1 MEITGWEC
9 RLGRM
14 DNALRDFDTGGDD
27 INIDEYISAIEVMSD
42 HLTDEHVSRLF
53 CLLQGRAETVEYGA
67 SFDIKEEVQM
77 QIMAVRAMRN
87 AVMPN
92 GKVRPGLASRE
103 VKEVVTAS
111 STLLNTLMKTHK
123 DVMSF
128 SRSRAIEEAVTT
140 TVRTLPEDQQQAF
153 FAVLEENLSAIE

>member
-1 MEITGWEC
+1 MMNE
-9 RLGRM
+9 
-14 DNALRDFDTGGDD
+14 AASSLRDFDGIGDD
-27 INIDEYISAIEVMSD
+27 VDIDEYISAIEVMSEQ
-42 HLTDEHVSRLF
+42 LTDEHVSRLF
-53 CLLQGRAETVEYGA
+53 CLLQGRAQTVEYGA

-111 STLLNTLMKTHK
+111 STLLNTLLKTHEK
-123 DVMSF
+123 VMSF

-140 TVRTLPEDQQQAF
+140 SIQTLPEEQKKQFLATL
-153 FAVLEENLSAIE
+153 AENLSTIQ

>member
-1 MEITGWEC
+1 MMNET
-9 RLGRM
+9 
-14 DNALRDFDTGGDD
+14 ASSLRDFDGIGDD
-27 INIDEYISAIEVMSD
+27 VDIDEYISAIEVMSD

-53 CLLQGRAETVEYGA
+53 CLLQGRAQTVEYGA

-92 GKVRPGLASRE
+92 GRVRPGLASRE

-111 STLLNTLMKTHK
+111 STLLNTLMKTHDK
-123 DVMSF
+123 IMSLE
-128 SRSRAIEEAVTT
+128 RQRAIEEAVTT
-140 TVRTLPEDQQQAF
+140 SIQTLPEEQKKQFLATL
-153 FAVLEENLSAIE
+153 AENLSTIQ